1 MRQPLGSEAGKYMI
15 KKKFKIDGMHC
26 TSCAMNI
33 DGELE
38 DTEGV
43 KSASTNF
50 AKGMV
55 EVEYDSSKLDD
66 KKIIS
71 AIKTAGYSAS
81 PLE

>member
-1 MRQPLGSEAGKYMI
+1 MI

-26 TSCAMNI
+26 TSCAINI

-55 EVEYDSSKLDD
+55 EVEYDSSKLNE
-66 KKIIS
+66 KEIIK

-81 PLE
+81 PLD

>member
-1 MRQPLGSEAGKYMI
+1 MI

-50 AKGMV
+50 AKAVV
-55 EVEYDSSKLDD
+55 EVEYDSSKLSD
-66 KKIIS
+66 KDVIKT
-71 AIKTAGYSAS
+71 IKTAGYSAS

>member
-1 MRQPLGSEAGKYMI
+1 MI
-15 KKKFKIDGMHC
+15 KKKFKIEGMHC

-50 AKGMV
+50 AKGIV
-55 EVEYDSSKLDD
+55 EVEYDPKKLSEE
-66 KKIIS
+66 KIIKI
-71 AIKTAGYSAS
+71 IKSAGYSAS
-81 PLE
+81 ILE

>member
-1 MRQPLGSEAGKYMI
+1 MI
-15 KKKFKIDGMHC
+15 KKKFKIGGMHC

-55 EVEYDSSKLDD
+55 EVEYDSSKLSD
-66 KKIIS
+66 KDV
-71 AIKTAGYSAS
+71 IKTIKAAGYSAE
-81 PLE
+81 LMVNG

>member
-1 MRQPLGSEAGKYMI
+1 MV
-15 KKKFKIDGMHC
+15 KKKFKIVGMHC
-26 TSCAMNI
+26 TSCAMNV

-55 EVEYDSSKLDD
+55 EVEYDSTKLSD
-66 KKIIS
+66 KDIIKS
-71 AIKTAGYSAS
+71 IKTAGYSAS
-81 PLE
+81 PME